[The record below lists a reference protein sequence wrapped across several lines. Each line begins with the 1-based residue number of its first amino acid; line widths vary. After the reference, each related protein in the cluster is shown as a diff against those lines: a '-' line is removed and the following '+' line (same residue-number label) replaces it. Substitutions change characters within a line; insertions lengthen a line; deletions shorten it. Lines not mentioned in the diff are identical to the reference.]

1 MTVPQQVLDLIQ
13 RFTDNRAAYHS
24 GQDATGEGR
33 APAADRGDRSR
44 DRCARV

>member
-24 GQDATGEGR
+24 GLYNEAQLRQEFLDALLV
-33 APAADRGDRSR
+33 AIDRRL
-44 DRCARV
+44 